1 MLFTRSKKKRKTEQ
15 QTFTPINVPTW
26 EYRSFNGDIFT
37 IELFVA
43 SIDALARNIAKIEL
57 RSIRSRED
65 EVSITDRT
73 SDVAKVLKKPNP
85 YMTSYD
91 FLYKIAAL
99 YYATGNVFI
108 WPEYDGEK
116 LAALWPVNYSN
127 FHLIKNPDGISYTAN
142 FQLNYFQSYYV
153 PYNNLIHLRNHY
165 FNDDLMG
172 DVNHTETLCELLN
185 AQDQGIINGIKNSAI
200 IRGILKAAGVIKED
214 DMDRERKR
222 FVKDNLS
229 AANNGGVIFI
239 DSKFD
244 YQDLQSKPYVIDAE
258 TMDAAKKKVFDY
270 LGVNEDFLTNNFT
283 SEKYESVY
291 EGRIQ
296 PFAIM
301 LTQAMTAKLFSERE
315 QSFGAEIEASMS
327 KVKYQPTS
335 TMVEVINATKEL
347 GLFTRDEFREML
359 GYAPLGE
366 ERGGN
371 DIMIAAN
378 NYEAEGEEDYDETG
392 EKFDDEGQEEDP
404 DDEEEALFDDMADQ
418 LDSLIDEMNQYMEDL
433 E

>member
-1 MLFTRSKKKRKTEQ
+1 
-15 QTFTPINVPTW
+15 
-26 EYRSFNGDIFT
+26 
-37 IELFVA
+37 
-43 SIDALARNIAKIEL
+43 
-57 RSIRSRED
+57 
-65 EVSITDRT
+65 
-73 SDVAKVLKKPNP
+73 
-85 YMTSYD
+85 
-91 FLYKIAAL
+91 
-99 YYATGNVFI
+99 
-108 WPEYDGEK
+108 
-116 LAALWPVNYSN
+116 
-127 FHLIKNPDGISYTAN
+127 
-142 FQLNYFQSYYV
+142 
-153 PYNNLIHLRNHY
+153 
-165 FNDDLMG
+165 
-172 DVNHTETLCELLN
+172 
-185 AQDQGIINGIKNSAI
+185 
-200 IRGILKAAGVIKED
+200 
-214 DMDRERKR
+214 
-222 FVKDNLS
+222 
-229 AANNGGVIFI
+229 
-239 DSKFD
+239 
-244 YQDLQSKPYVIDAE
+244 
-258 TMDAAKKKVFDY
+258 
-270 LGVNEDFLTNNFT
+270 
-283 SEKYESVY
+283 
-291 EGRIQ
+291 
-296 PFAIM
+296 M